1 MAALDVSNG
10 VMTAGDFVLVQAYF
24 MQLSGPIFN
33 MGVMFREVA
42 QTSVDLEDLTAM
54 LERVPKVQ
62 EKPDAV
68 PFEYQQ
74 GGIELQNVTFGHKLE
89 NKDDESQNY
98 LFKDLSLKIE
108 PGSHNAIVGP
118 SGFGKTTILHL
129 LFRMYDPEQGSVLI
143 DGQDIKNLKLDSFRQ
158 YISVIP

>member
-1 MAALDVSNG
+1 
-10 VMTAGDFVLVQAYF
+10 
-24 MQLSGPIFN
+24 
-33 MGVMFREVA
+33 
-42 QTSVDLEDLTAM
+42 M
-54 LERVPKVQ
+54 LERVPKIQ
-62 EKPDAV
+62 EKSDAV
-68 PFEYQQ
+68 PFEYRQ

-98 LFKDLSLKIE
+98 LFKNLSLKIE
-108 PGSHNAIVGP
+108 PGSTNAIVGP

-143 DGQDIKNLKLDSFRQ
+143 DGQDVKNLKLDSFRQ